1 MINKILTLVGTR
13 PELIRLSII
22 IKKLDINFEN
32 IFVYTNQNYDH
43 NLSTKFFQ
51 ELKIRKPDY
60 IFNQTV
66 NGFSNFLSNGFLEI
80 DSIIEKEN
88 PSKVLILGDT
98 NSGLLGLIAAKH
110 RIPIYHMEAGN
121 RCYNDLVPEEMNRK
135 IIDSFSTYNLPYSE
149 SSKNNLLS
157 EGYHKNKVFK
167 IGNPIYEVLSEY
179 RKEIDDS
186 NVLKRLDL
194 NKDYILITLHRSENV
209 DNIDT
214 LSNIVNSIN
223 IISEKI
229 DVVLSLHPR
238 TKDKLKKFN
247 LFLNQRIIVS
257 EPFGFFDFVKL
268 EKNAKVVLSDSG
280 TVQEECCI
288 LGVPCIILRDST
300 ERHETIECGA
310 TILSGTKSESIVQS
324 FNFINDKKIS
334 WVIPNDYDVPNVSDV
349 VLNIISGK
357 I

>member
-1 MINKILTLVGTR
+1 
-13 PELIRLSII
+13 
-22 IKKLDINFEN
+22 
-32 IFVYTNQNYDH
+32 
-43 NLSTKFFQ
+43 
-51 ELKIRKPDY
+51 
-60 IFNQTV
+60 
-66 NGFSNFLSNGFLEI
+66 
-80 DSIIEKEN
+80 
-88 PSKVLILGDT
+88 
-98 NSGLLGLIAAKH
+98 
-110 RIPIYHMEAGN
+110 MEAGN